1 MALERSEMTI
11 DDASHLWFLDHF
23 KSAGSRRRGDY
34 LSCIKRWQAVF
45 CDEQFLTIMFDGIIK
60 DAGGVLVRLC
70 RHLGVDTSWVG
81 DVPAAERAV
90 PIFAGPGYDSPE
102 PLLAFLRGSRQ
113 AQATGLF
120 SGACLT
126 ESNHHR
132 HPVVRTQ
139 RRYLDERRT
148 S

>member
-1 MALERSEMTI
+1 MRR
-11 DDASHLWFLDHF
+11 LDHF

-34 LSCIKRWQAVF
+34 LSCMKRWQAVF
-45 CDEQFLTIMFDGIIK
+45 CDEQFLTIMFDDIIK
-60 DAGGVLVRLC
+60 DPGGVLVRLC

-81 DVPAAERAV
+81 DVPSAELAV
-90 PIFAGPGYDSPE
+90 PIFAGPGYDLPE
-102 PLLAFLRGSRQ
+102 P
-113 AQATGLF
+113 

-139 RRYLDERRT
+139 RRCLDERRT